1 MNRNAIVWGE
11 TWKVVILMCNNV
23 AGITRKPPQAH
34 PIPDKSSTTGIQQD
48 KVPDTEVQ
56 SRADMPS
63 IHTLL
68 GKNQLRWAGNVVRM
82 DDDRL
87 PKQLFYSELA
97 SGKRS
102 TGGQYKRYKDT
113 LKANPKSLKIDVN
126 SWETA
131 AQERTTWR
139 SSLHKGASHHEN
151 ARVELA
157 QKKRAVRKQ
166 RQQNKDMPP
175 AATDPMCPTCGR
187 RFRARIGLISHSR
200 AHHRTE
206 D

>member
-1 MNRNAIVWGE
+1 
-11 TWKVVILMCNNV
+11 
-23 AGITRKPPQAH
+23 
-34 PIPDKSSTTGIQQD
+34 
-48 KVPDTEVQ
+48 
-56 SRADMPS
+56 
-63 IHTLL
+63 
-68 GKNQLRWAGNVVRM
+68 M

-113 LKANPKSLKIDVN
+113 LKANLKSFNIDVD

-131 AQERTTWR
+131 AQEQSTWR
-139 SSLHKGASHHEN
+139 SSLHKSASHHESS
-151 ARVELA
+151 RVELA
-157 QKKRAVRKQ
+157 QKKRAIRKL
-166 RQQNKDMPP
+166 RQNMDMPSTATGPICP
-175 AATDPMCPTCGR
+175 ACGR
-187 RFRARIGLISHSR
+187 RFHARIGLISHSR

>member
-1 MNRNAIVWGE
+1 MNCLR
-11 TWKVVILMCNNV
+11 KILQ
-23 AGITRKPPQAH
+23 IRW
-34 PIPDKSSTTGIQQD
+34 QD
-48 KVPDTEVQ
+48 KVPDTEVL

-68 GKNQLRWAGNVVRM
+68 GKNQLRWAGHVVRM

-87 PKQLFYSELA
+87 PKQLLYSELA

-113 LKANPKSLKIDVN
+113 LKAKLKSFKIDVN

-151 ARVELA
+151 TRVELA